1 METFI
6 NFFTTYGLWLTGI
19 ALFGVALLGALK
31 YLGAF
36 KKFGEKTRHYVY
48 LGIVTVYCA
57 AATAIYLAAAD
68 KFSLPYYIA
77 ALAAMFAINQTA
89 YNVFDALTINEFI
102 SKYFGKFVE
111 LLKHIMEKKDN
122 GGLEDEDGDF
132 LGGW

>member
-36 KKFGEKTRHYVY
+36 KKLDEKTRHYIY

-57 AATAIYLAAAD
+57 AATAIYLAVAG

-89 YNVFDALTINEFI
+89 YNVFDTLTINEFI
-102 SKYFGKFVE
+102 SEYFGKFIE
-111 LLKHIMEKKDN
+111 LLKRLIKKKQE
-122 GGLEDEDGDF
+122 EDSDDDEGE
-132 LGGW
+132 WI